1 MQGEHDSE
9 PAVVKP
15 PLGAAEQHASTVE
28 NEPINCPPQ
37 LEVPSG
43 SS

>member
-1 MQGEHDSE
+1 MQEEHDSE
-9 PAVVKP
+9 PTAVKP
-15 PLGAAEQHASTVE
+15 PLGTAEQHASTVE

-37 LEVPSG
+37 LEV